1 MVSSPFFLTLNDYKC
16 KLKMNGG
23 DRVEQTISA
32 SEWQVMRVVWAHP
45 GATSQEIIQALQ
57 EGFDWQAT
65 TIKTLL
71 GRLRKKEYLQ
81 MVKETSK
88 YHYYPLV
95 SEEEHLQGQVE
106 LLLATICST
115 KQGELVGR
123 LLDTGIFSK
132 SSLGVLG
139 EKIDNLQKQ
148 APERVPCQCLSGQC
162 TCGYH

>member
-1 MVSSPFFLTLNDYKC
+1 M
-16 KLKMNGG
+16 
-23 DRVEQTISA
+23 EQTISA
-32 SEWQVMRVVWAHP
+32 AEWQVMRVLWAHP

-71 GRLRKKEYLQ
+71 GRLRKKNYLK
-81 MVKETSK
+81 MAKETSK
-88 YHYYPLV
+88 YHYYPLI

-115 KQGELVGR
+115 KQGQLVED

-132 SSLGVLG
+132 KTL
-139 EKIDNLQKQ
+139 EKLATKIRQLQES
-148 APERVPCQCLSGQC
+148 APEHVVCQCLAGQC
-162 TCGYH
+162 TCGDHHTLRKSTSDVVDLI

>member
-1 MVSSPFFLTLNDYKC
+1 M
-16 KLKMNGG
+16 
-23 DRVEQTISA
+23 EQTISA
-32 SEWQVMRVVWAHP
+32 AEWQVMRVLWAHP

-71 GRLRKKEYLQ
+71 GRLRKKNYLR

-88 YHYYPLV
+88 YHYYPLI

-106 LLLATICST
+106 LLLATLCST
-115 KQGELVGR
+115 KQGQLVDK

-132 SSLGVLG
+132 KTL
-139 EKIDNLQKQ
+139 EKLAIKIRQLQES
-148 APERVPCQCLSGQC
+148 APEHVVCQCLAGQC
-162 TCGYH
+162 TCGHHHTLRKSTSDVVDLT